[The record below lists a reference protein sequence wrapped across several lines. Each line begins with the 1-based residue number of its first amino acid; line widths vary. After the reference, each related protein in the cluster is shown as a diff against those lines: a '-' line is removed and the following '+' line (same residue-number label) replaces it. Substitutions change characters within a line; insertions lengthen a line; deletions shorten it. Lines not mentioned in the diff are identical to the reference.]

1 MAAAGRLE
9 LGPLFAKPS
18 SELAVLHILPSS
30 NRWTKYA
37 TYMLC
42 FQAGRGKWLVVTTV
56 EEIKPACCF
65 TPTIWAGALDAK
77 KAAHLEMRGFSLE

>member
-1 MAAAGRLE
+1 
-9 LGPLFAKPS
+9 
-18 SELAVLHILPSS
+18 
-30 NRWTKYA
+30 
-37 TYMLC
+37 MLC

>member
-1 MAAAGRLE
+1 MPRIEQAIDLRHVQLTNL
-9 LGPLFAKPS
+9 LG
-18 SELAVLHILPSS
+18 
-30 NRWTKYA
+30 
-37 TYMLC
+37 

-65 TPTIWAGALDAK
+65 TSAIWAGTLDAK